1 MLLMSPVDGGTGRRG
16 RRGIWRWQGGGV
28 RLHRP
33 AMRLRVITAGGTI
46 DKVYFDAA
54 SAYEVGEPQIG
65 PLLRDSNVTFDFV
78 VESVLQKD
86 SLAMTDED
94 RALIRARVEA
104 APERHILIT
113 HGTDTMTA
121 TAAKLAGIADKVVV
135 FTGAMQPA
143 RFRDSDAVFNVGCAV
158 GALQVL
164 PPGVYIA
171 MNGVVSPADQV
182 RKNRAASR
190 FEPKG

>member
-1 MLLMSPVDGGTGRRG
+1 
-16 RRGIWRWQGGGV
+16 
-28 RLHRP
+28 
-33 AMRLRVITAGGTI
+33 MRLRVISTGGTI

-54 SAYEVGEPQIG
+54 STYEIGEPQVG
-65 PLLRDSNVTFDFV
+65 LVFRESNITFDFV

-104 APERHILIT
+104 SPEKLILIT

-121 TAAKLAGIADKVVV
+121 TAALLTGLTDKVIV
-135 FTGAMQPA
+135 FTGSMQPA
-143 RFRDSDAVFNVGCAV
+143 RFRHSDAVFNLGCAIC
-158 GALQVL
+158 ALQVL

-171 MNGVVSPADQV
+171 MNGQVAPAHTV
-182 RKNRAASR
+182 TKNRAASR
-190 FEPKG
+190 FEPKA

>member
-1 MLLMSPVDGGTGRRG
+1 
-16 RRGIWRWQGGGV
+16 
-28 RLHRP
+28 
-33 AMRLRVITAGGTI
+33 MRLRVISTGGTI

-54 SAYEVGEPQIG
+54 STYEIGEPQVG
-65 PLLRDSNVTFDFV
+65 LVFRESNITFDIV

-104 APERHILIT
+104 SPEKLILIT

-121 TAAKLAGIADKVVV
+121 TAALLTGLTDKVIV
-135 FTGAMQPA
+135 FTGSMQPA
-143 RFRDSDAVFNVGCAV
+143 RFRHSDAVFNLGCAI

-171 MNGVVSPADQV
+171 MNGQVAPAHTV
-182 RKNRAASR
+182 TKNRAASR
-190 FEPKG
+190 FEPKA

>member
-1 MLLMSPVDGGTGRRG
+1 
-16 RRGIWRWQGGGV
+16 
-28 RLHRP
+28 
-33 AMRLRVITAGGTI
+33 MRLRVITAGGTI

-54 SAYEVGEPQIG
+54 STYEVGEPQIG

-121 TAAKLAGIADKVVV
+121 TAAKLQGLADKVIV

-158 GALQVL
+158 GALQAL

-171 MNGVVSPADQV
+171 MNGIVSPADQV

>member
-1 MLLMSPVDGGTGRRG
+1 
-16 RRGIWRWQGGGV
+16 
-28 RLHRP
+28 
-33 AMRLRVITAGGTI
+33 MRLRVISTGGTI

-54 SAYEVGEPQIG
+54 STYEVGEPQVG
-65 PLLRDSNVTFDFV
+65 PVFRESNATFDFV

-104 APERHILIT
+104 SPENLILIT

-121 TAAKLAGIADKVVV
+121 TAAQLEGLKDKVIV
-135 FTGAMQPA
+135 FTGSMQPA
-143 RFRDSDAVFNVGCAV
+143 RFRNSDAVFNLGCAI

-171 MNGVVSPADQV
+171 MNGQVAPAGSV
-182 RKNRAASR
+182 KKNRAQSR
-190 FEPKG
+190 FEPKA

>member
-1 MLLMSPVDGGTGRRG
+1 
-16 RRGIWRWQGGGV
+16 
-28 RLHRP
+28 
-33 AMRLRVITAGGTI
+33 MRLRVISTGGTI

-54 SAYEVGEPQIG
+54 STYEIGEPQVG
-65 PLLRDSNVTFDFV
+65 LVFRESNITFDFV

-104 APERHILIT
+104 SPEKLILIT

-121 TAAKLAGIADKVVV
+121 TAALLTDCSDKVIV
-135 FTGAMQPA
+135 FTGSMQPA
-143 RFRDSDAVFNVGCAV
+143 RFRHSDAVFNLGCAI

-171 MNGVVSPADQV
+171 MNGQVAPAHTV
-182 RKNRAASR
+182 TKNRAASR
-190 FEPKG
+190 FEPKA

>member
-1 MLLMSPVDGGTGRRG
+1 
-16 RRGIWRWQGGGV
+16 
-28 RLHRP
+28 
-33 AMRLRVITAGGTI
+33 MRLRVITAGGTI

-54 SAYEVGEPQIG
+54 STYEVGEPQIG

-104 APERHILIT
+104 SPEKHILIT

-121 TAAKLAGIADKVVV
+121 TAAKLQGIADKTIV

-164 PPGVYIA
+164 SPGVYIA
-171 MNGVVSPADQV
+171 MNGVVAAADTV
-182 RKNRAASR
+182 KKNRAASR
-190 FEPKG
+190 FEPKA